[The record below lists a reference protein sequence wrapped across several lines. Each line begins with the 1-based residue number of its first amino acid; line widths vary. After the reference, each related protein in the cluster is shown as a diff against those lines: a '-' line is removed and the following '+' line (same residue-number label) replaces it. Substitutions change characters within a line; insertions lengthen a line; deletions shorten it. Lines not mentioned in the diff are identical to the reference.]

1 MRPEL
6 HIAED
11 KRALILRA
19 ADWIEELVRTEVRAD
34 SEFRVALA
42 GGSTPGPVYAE
53 LARRHREEPLP
64 WERVALY
71 FGDERCV
78 GPGDADSN
86 FAEAE
91 RTLIGPVGEACFA
104 GVHRMRGEA
113 TDLDAEA
120 ERYAALLP
128 ERFDLVL
135 LGVGEDGHTASLFP
149 GQPSLGEVERAVLPV
164 IGPKPPPQ
172 RLTLG
177 PGPIRAAHRILVLG
191 SGSGKAEALRRA
203 LNDPLDPLL
212 TPIQLA
218 LPSEP
223 DQVRLWM
230 LDEAAA
236 ERLEQV

>member
-6 HIAED
+6 TIAED
-11 KRALILRA
+11 KSALIQSA
-19 ADWIEELVRTEVRAD
+19 ADWIEALLRTETRAG
-34 SEFRVALA
+34 SEFSIALA

-53 LARRHREEPLP
+53 LARRHREQPLP

-78 GPGDADSN
+78 GPDHADSN
-86 FAEAE
+86 FAEAQ
-91 RTLIGPVGEACFA
+91 RSLIDPVGENCFA

-120 ERYAALLP
+120 ERYSALLP

-149 GQPSLGEVERAVLPV
+149 GQASLREVERAVIPV

-177 PGPIRAAHRILVLG
+177 PVPIQSAHRILVLC
-191 SGSGKAEALRRA
+191 SGSGKAEAVSRA
-203 LNDPLDPLL
+203 LNGPLDPLE

-218 LPSEP
+218 LPTEP
-223 DQVRLWM
+223 DQIRLWV
-230 LDEAAA
+230 LDEPAAA
-236 ERLEQV
+236 RLGQA

>member
-6 HIAED
+6 TIAKD
-11 KRALILRA
+11 KSALIRSA
-19 ADWIEELVRTEVRAD
+19 ADWIEGLLRTEVRAD
-34 SEFRVALA
+34 SAFSIALA

-53 LARRHREEPLP
+53 LARRHREKPLP

-78 GPGDADSN
+78 KPDDSDSN
-86 FAEAE
+86 FAEAR
-91 RTLIGPVGEACFA
+91 RTLIDPVGAECFA

-120 ERYAALLP
+120 ERYAKLLP

-149 GQPSLGEVERAVLPV
+149 GQASLEEVERAVIPV

-177 PGPIRAAHRILVLG
+177 PGPIRSAQRILVLC
-191 SGSGKAEALRRA
+191 SGSGKAAAACRA
-203 LNDPLDPLL
+203 LNGPLDSLE

-218 LPSEP
+218 LPAEGG
-223 DQVRLWM
+223 QVRLWI

-236 ERLEQV
+236 ERLGDA